1 MLCVT
6 IRDNRPGSTM
16 TRTYSELSQLET
28 FEERFR
34 YLALSGAVGE
44 MTFGH
49 DRWMNQQ
56 FYKSQEWHNVRS
68 YVIARDNGFDLGS
81 KERPIS
87 GRIMIHHIVPLSPD
101 SLTDSDQTVLD
112 PNYLISCSL
121 ATHNAIH
128 FGDESLVSLPV
139 ERIPGDTL
147 PWRD

>member
-1 MLCVT
+1 MDKC
-6 IRDNRPGSTM
+6 
-16 TRTYSELSQLET
+16 YSEMIKLQT
-28 FEERFR
+28 FMERFR
-34 YLALSGAVGE
+34 YLKIGGSVGDTTFSGL
-44 MTFGH
+44 
-49 DRWMNQQ
+49 RWMNQQ
-56 FYKSQEWHNVRS
+56 FYKSQEWRNVRS

-101 SLTDSDQTVLD
+101 TLTDSDQTILD

-139 ERIPGDTL
+139 ERTPGDTL

>member
-1 MLCVT
+1 MDKC
-6 IRDNRPGSTM
+6 
-16 TRTYSELSQLET
+16 YSEMIKLPT
-28 FEERFR
+28 FMERFR
-34 YLALSGAVGE
+34 YLKIGGAVGDT
-44 MTFGH
+44 TFSGL
-49 DRWMNQQ
+49 RWMNQQ
-56 FYKSQEWHNVRS
+56 FYKSQEWRNVRS

-101 SLTDSDQTVLD
+101 TLTDSDQTILD

>member
-1 MLCVT
+1 MDKC
-6 IRDNRPGSTM
+6 
-16 TRTYSELSQLET
+16 YSEMIKLQT
-28 FEERFR
+28 FMERFR
-34 YLALSGAVGE
+34 YLKIGGSVGDTTFSGL
-44 MTFGH
+44 
-49 DRWMNQQ
+49 RWMNQQ
-56 FYKSQEWHNVRS
+56 FYKSQEWRNVRS
-68 YVIARDNGFDLGS
+68 YIVARDNGFDLGS

-101 SLTDSDQTVLD
+101 TLTDSDQTILD

-139 ERIPGDTL
+139 ERTPGDTL

>member
-1 MLCVT
+1 MDKC
-6 IRDNRPGSTM
+6 
-16 TRTYSELSQLET
+16 YSEMIKLQT
-28 FEERFR
+28 FMERFR
-34 YLALSGAVGE
+34 YLKIGGSVGDTTFSGL
-44 MTFGH
+44 
-49 DRWMNQQ
+49 RWMNQQ
-56 FYKSQEWHNVRS
+56 FYKSQEWRNVRS

-128 FGDESLVSLPV
+128 FGDESLVGLPV
-139 ERIPGDTL
+139 ERTPGDTL

>member
-1 MLCVT
+1 MDKC
-6 IRDNRPGSTM
+6 
-16 TRTYSELSQLET
+16 YSEMIKLTT
-28 FEERFR
+28 FIERFR
-34 YLALSGAVGE
+34 YLKIGGAVGDT
-44 MTFGH
+44 TFSGL
-49 DRWMNQQ
+49 RWMNQQ
-56 FYKSQEWHNVRS
+56 FYKSQEWRNVRS
-68 YVIARDNGFDLGS
+68 YVISRDNGFDLGS

>member
-1 MLCVT
+1 MDKC
-6 IRDNRPGSTM
+6 
-16 TRTYSELSQLET
+16 YSEMIKLQT
-28 FEERFR
+28 FMERFR
-34 YLALSGAVGE
+34 YLKIGGSVGDTTFSGL
-44 MTFGH
+44 
-49 DRWMNQQ
+49 RWMNQQ
-56 FYKSQEWHNVRS
+56 FYKSQEWRNVRS

-101 SLTDSDQTVLD
+101 SLTDSDQTILD

-139 ERIPGDTL
+139 ERTPGDTL

>member
-1 MLCVT
+1 MNKC
-6 IRDNRPGSTM
+6 
-16 TRTYSELSQLET
+16 YSEMIKLPT
-28 FEERFR
+28 FMERFR
-34 YLALSGAVGE
+34 YLKIGGAVGDT
-44 MTFGH
+44 TFSGL
-49 DRWMNQQ
+49 RWMNQQ
-56 FYKSQEWHNVRS
+56 FYKSQEWRNVRS

-101 SLTDSDQTVLD
+101 SLTDSDQTILD

-139 ERIPGDTL
+139 ERTPGDTL

>member
-1 MLCVT
+1 MDKC
-6 IRDNRPGSTM
+6 
-16 TRTYSELSQLET
+16 YSEMIKLQT
-28 FEERFR
+28 FMERFR
-34 YLALSGAVGE
+34 YLKIGGSVGDTTFSGL
-44 MTFGH
+44 
-49 DRWMNQQ
+49 RWMNQQ
-56 FYKSQEWHNVRS
+56 FYKSQEWRNVRS

-139 ERIPGDTL
+139 ERTPGDTL

>member
-1 MLCVT
+1 MDKC
-6 IRDNRPGSTM
+6 
-16 TRTYSELSQLET
+16 YSEMIKLPT
-28 FEERFR
+28 FMERFR
-34 YLALSGAVGE
+34 YLKIGGSVGDTTFSGL
-44 MTFGH
+44 
-49 DRWMNQQ
+49 RWMNQQ
-56 FYKSQEWHNVRS
+56 FYKSQEWRNVRS

-101 SLTDSDQTVLD
+101 SLNDSDQTVLD

-147 PWRD
+147 PWRN

>member
-1 MLCVT
+1 MDKC
-6 IRDNRPGSTM
+6 
-16 TRTYSELSQLET
+16 YSEMIKLRT
-28 FEERFR
+28 FMERFR
-34 YLALSGAVGE
+34 YLKIGGSVGDTTFSGL
-44 MTFGH
+44 
-49 DRWMNQQ
+49 RWMNQQ
-56 FYKSQEWHNVRS
+56 FYKSQEWRNVRS

-101 SLTDSDQTVLD
+101 TLTDSDQTILD

-139 ERIPGDTL
+139 ERTPGDTL

>member
-1 MLCVT
+1 MDKC
-6 IRDNRPGSTM
+6 
-16 TRTYSELSQLET
+16 YSEMIKLPT
-28 FEERFR
+28 FMERFR
-34 YLALSGAVGE
+34 YLKIGGSVGDTTFSGL
-44 MTFGH
+44 
-49 DRWMNQQ
+49 RWMNQQ
-56 FYKSQEWHNVRS
+56 FYKSQEWRNVRS

>member
-1 MLCVT
+1 MDKC
-6 IRDNRPGSTM
+6 
-16 TRTYSELSQLET
+16 YSEMIKLQT
-28 FEERFR
+28 FMERFR
-34 YLALSGAVGE
+34 YLKIGGSVGDTTFSGL
-44 MTFGH
+44 
-49 DRWMNQQ
+49 RWMNQQ
-56 FYKSQEWHNVRS
+56 FYKSQEWRNVRS
-68 YVIARDNGFDLGS
+68 YVVARDNGFDLGS

>member
-1 MLCVT
+1 MDKC
-6 IRDNRPGSTM
+6 
-16 TRTYSELSQLET
+16 YSEMIKLQT
-28 FEERFR
+28 FMERFR
-34 YLALSGAVGE
+34 YLKIGGSVGDTTFSGL
-44 MTFGH
+44 
-49 DRWMNQQ
+49 RWMNQQ
-56 FYKSQEWHNVRS
+56 FYKSQEWRNVRS

-101 SLTDSDQTVLD
+101 TLTGSDQTILD

-139 ERIPGDTL
+139 ERTPGDTL

>member
-1 MLCVT
+1 MDKC
-6 IRDNRPGSTM
+6 
-16 TRTYSELSQLET
+16 YSEMIKLQT
-28 FEERFR
+28 FMERFR
-34 YLALSGAVGE
+34 YLKIGGSVGDTTFSGL
-44 MTFGH
+44 
-49 DRWMNQQ
+49 RWMNQQ
-56 FYKSQEWHNVRS
+56 FYKSQEWRNVRS
-68 YVIARDNGFDLGS
+68 YIVARDNGFDLGS

-101 SLTDSDQTVLD
+101 SLTDSDQTILD

-139 ERIPGDTL
+139 ERTPGDTL

>member
-1 MLCVT
+1 MDKC
-6 IRDNRPGSTM
+6 
-16 TRTYSELSQLET
+16 YSEMIKLPT
-28 FEERFR
+28 FMERFR
-34 YLALSGAVGE
+34 YLKIGGAVGDT
-44 MTFGH
+44 TFSGL
-49 DRWMNQQ
+49 RWMNQQ
-56 FYKSQEWHNVRS
+56 FYKSQEWRNVRS

-101 SLTDSDQTVLD
+101 TLTDSDQTILD

-139 ERIPGDTL
+139 ERTPGDTL